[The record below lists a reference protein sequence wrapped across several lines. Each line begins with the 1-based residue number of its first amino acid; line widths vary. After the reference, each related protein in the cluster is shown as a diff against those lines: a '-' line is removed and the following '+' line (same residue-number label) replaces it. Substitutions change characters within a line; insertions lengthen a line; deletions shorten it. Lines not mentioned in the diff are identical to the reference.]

1 MPANTA
7 AWLRKKN
14 GRLEV
19 GPAPYTPPGEHEI
32 VVRNHAVAINPVDW
46 MMEVIGGLICPWL
59 TYPSVLGS
67 DVAGEVAE
75 VGRSVTRFQA
85 GDRVLGHAVGTEKNR
100 NSAGEGAF
108 QAYTVLLDR
117 MTAPIPADISYERA
131 AVLPLGLSTAACGLF
146 QQDFLALRLPA
157 CGTEPTGETVLV
169 WGGSTSVGSNAIQLA
184 VAAGYEVITT
194 ASPCNFEYV
203 KGLGASQVFDYRS
216 GTVVADV
223 IAALQGRYLAGA
235 IAIGT
240 GSAPCCLNI
249 VHAAEGKKVMATAST
264 SVSFE
269 RIAGKRARLARL
281 VPLLA
286 RLVWAQTALLLKA
299 RRWGVRTK
307 PIWGSALKD
316 NEVGPAIYDDFLP
329 KALADGSYIPAPDPL
344 VVGAGLG
351 RIQTGFDVQRRGVSA
366 RKVIVTI

>member
-223 IAALQGRYLAGA
+223 IAALQGGEEGHGDRVHVGVVRADRGQASTACPPRPAPRPARVGA
-235 IAIGT
+235 DGA
-240 GSAPCCLNI
+240 
-249 VHAAEGKKVMATAST
+249 AAEGAQMGSQNQAHL
-264 SVSFE
+264 
-269 RIAGKRARLARL
+269 GQRAQGQRGRPGDLRRL
-281 VPLLA
+281 PP
-286 RLVWAQTALLLKA
+286 Q
-299 RRWGVRTK
+299 
-307 PIWGSALKD
+307 
-316 NEVGPAIYDDFLP
+316 
-329 KALADGSYIPAPDPL
+329 
-344 VVGAGLG
+344 GAG
-351 RIQTGFDVQRRGVSA
+351 
-366 RKVIVTI
+366 

>member
-1 MPANTA
+1 MPVNTA

-32 VVRNHAVAINPVDW
+32 VVRSHAVAINPVDW
-46 MMEVIGGLICPWL
+46 MMEIIGGLICPWL

-67 DVAGEVAE
+67 DVAGEVAQ
-75 VGRSVTRFQA
+75 VGRSVTRFQV

-100 NSAGEGAF
+100 NSAAEGAF
-108 QAYTVLLDR
+108 QTYTVLLDR
-117 MTAPIPADISYERA
+117 MAAPIPADISYERA

-157 CGTEPTGETVLV
+157 CPAEPTGETVLV

-194 ASPCNFEYV
+194 ASPRNFEYV

-351 RIQTGFDVQRRGVSA
+351 HIQTGFDVQRRGVSA